1 LISVL
6 AHFISIS
13 FHFRLVEVFDRKFVD
28 RSRSDFTF
36 QVFNI
41 QIYGMELN
49 WDITAF
55 NRDRI
60 NMPQLALHLMRQ
72 YPDQEPGDQNLY
84 IELLGSGFQSGS
96 HVHMRRQVTRVY
108 LVVRSDCAFDCPAVV
123 QSESHFHSE
132 IGNSLQKR
140 RDVSVPDQ
148 FFG

>member
-1 LISVL
+1 
-6 AHFISIS
+6 
-13 FHFRLVEVFDRKFVD
+13 
-28 RSRSDFTF
+28 
-36 QVFNI
+36 
-41 QIYGMELN
+41 
-49 WDITAF
+49 
-55 NRDRI
+55 
-60 NMPQLALHLMRQ
+60 MPQLALHLMRQ

-108 LVVRSDCAFDCPAVV
+108 LVVRSDCALDQLVRILRLPSRLVINKILGGGTV